1 LGILTGLLIERSERG
16 APHEF
21 SELSDAD
28 LLKELL
34 EMGYRIEVD
43 APPTHGMN

>member
-1 LGILTGLLIERSERG
+1 LR
-16 APHEF
+16 
-21 SELSDAD
+21 
-28 LLKELL
+28 